1 MSYTC
6 QRGQGTRGRG
16 GSTGSGVVREDT
28 AVAWC
33 AASEGGMGCR
43 TRPRLAQ
50 RVSHKCQYNRIAM
63 GIGRMLDNG
72 EICFVIAQLVEHIR
86 GIADRRRNRFGAK
99 LGELI

>member
-50 RVSHKCQYNRIAM
+50 RVSHKCQYTRMPMGVDIVFLDAHLRAM
-63 GIGRMLDNG
+63 
-72 EICFVIAQLVEHIR
+72 AQYTLQH
-86 GIADRRRNRFGAK
+86 RRHFG
-99 LGELI
+99 G